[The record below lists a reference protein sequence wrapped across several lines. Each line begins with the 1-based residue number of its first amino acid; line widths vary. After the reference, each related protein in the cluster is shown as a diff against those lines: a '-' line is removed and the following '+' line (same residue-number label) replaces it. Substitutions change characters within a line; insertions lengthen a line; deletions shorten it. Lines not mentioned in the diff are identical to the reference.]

1 MKHKQNQGGMDEKS
15 IKVSRIESELRIK
28 ARALR
33 RMKAYGHSALSNPE
47 DCDRAV
53 GKLAHTPKACSCVK
67 CGNPRKFL
75 TGLDRETHAE
85 HISRLREHDVD

>member
-1 MKHKQNQGGMDEKS
+1 MNEKL
-15 IKVSRIESELRIK
+15 KKAHRIEADLRLK

-47 DCDRAV
+47 DCVRAI
-53 GKLAHTPKACSCVK
+53 GKLAHTPTPCSCAK

-75 TGLDRETHAE
+75 TGIDRETHAE
-85 HISRLREHDVD
+85 LISRLREHDVD